1 MTSPSIEFFAGIPE
15 ELSDVRLRRDRSTG
29 ENSVKMTFVNIKAVQ
44 GVNSFAKAS
53 FNDIRLVDG
62 EGTISIEPK
71 SSKLFWKDKGDDEEL
86 AKIEIVFDVGS
97 DEYWDRFMRFMQ
109 RYAETNGMEFAAAQ
123 ESVDL
128 TKTIVSCPVIIAM
141 QELSDK
147 CDRV

>member
-1 MTSPSIEFFAGIPE
+1 
-15 ELSDVRLRRDRSTG
+15 
-29 ENSVKMTFVNIKAVQ
+29 
-44 GVNSFAKAS
+44 
-53 FNDIRLVDG
+53 
-62 EGTISIEPK
+62 
-71 SSKLFWKDKGDDEEL
+71 KGDDEEL

-147 CDRV
+147 CDRVESKNRQWDVDKTARSHLEQNR